1 MRASVGRSG
10 AVALAV
16 VVALVVALVVLRSGD
31 DSHPQTRP
39 QPGTTPGGGPGQAA
53 PQSTPEPK
61 ATAQLPKQPNIVVV
75 MADDMRVDDLAFAP
89 NVRRIIARHGVT
101 FENSFSPYPLCCPA
115 RASFLTGEYAH
126 NHKVF
131 WHTPPY
137 GYGAFDDSRT
147 LATSLSAAGYRT
159 GFVGK
164 YLNRYG
170 VALSKVS
177 GEPSYRFVPPGW
189 TDWRAAVENPGN
201 AGFHGQTYDYFDT
214 PFNVNGTIDNRYRGI
229 YQSKVIGDFSVAMA
243 RRFAAQRDPFFM
255 YVNYVA
261 PHHGGP
267 AEPDDPRPTRSV
279 RGRWGSLPTPARP
292 DWAKGWFDKVIDRG
306 AGVARTGQP
315 LELNRRDKP
324 RPVQRRT
331 QDLNVPD
338 QLDALRTVTRQRA
351 EAVMVMD
358 RNIARLVRELKRSGA
373 WDDTVLMFTSDN
385 GMIIGEH
392 GFQLTKV
399 WAYEPSLRVPLLMT
413 GPGLRTEQKR
423 YDPISTV
430 DLSATILDMAD
441 AQPPR
446 TADGISRVPTLEQGD
461 QGWATPIVSEAMNT
475 SPGDDPDF
483 TDVRTTIGLRVSRY
497 SYTRFRNGGGELYD
511 LVTDPREDHN
521 KYWDRSYRKIRAALD
536 ELWLKVKDC
545 KGEQCRMPL
554 PDVLAASPTSNREA
568 TDAYWTAIR
577 AAYGWDRP

>member
-1 MRASVGRSG
+1 MRVSVSRVS
-10 AVALAV
+10 
-16 VVALVVALVVLRSGD
+16 VALVVLLAAGAVVLAMLGD
-31 DSHPQTRP
+31 PGPARP
-39 QPGTTPGGGPGQAA
+39 AGGDPVASPTGPDEGVGRAPVPSLTPVPML
-53 PQSTPEPK
+53 EK
-61 ATAQLPKQPNIVVV
+61 PNIVVV

-89 NVRRIIARHGVT
+89 SLRRLVARHGVT

-131 WHTPPY
+131 WHEEPY

-147 LATSLSAAGYRT
+147 IGTSLTAAGYRT

-170 VALSKVS
+170 VARSKVS

-189 TDWRAAVENPGN
+189 SDWRAAVENPGD

-214 PFNVNGTIDNRYRGI
+214 PFNVNGTIDNRYRGV

-243 RRFAAQRDPFFM
+243 RRFAARRDPFFM

-267 AEPDDPRPTRSV
+267 AEPDDPPLTRNA
-279 RGRWGSLPTPARP
+279 RGLLSRLPTPARP
-292 DWAKGWFDKVIDRG
+292 DWVKGRFDRTIRRA
-306 AGVARTGQP
+306 AGIARTGAP
-315 LELNRRDKP
+315 MERNRRDKP
-324 RPVQRRT
+324 LPVRHRT
-331 QDLNVPD
+331 RDLGPRE
-338 QLDALRTVTRQRA
+338 QAAIRTVTRQRA
-351 EAVMVMD
+351 EAVYVMD

-373 WDDTVLMFTSDN
+373 WQDTVFVFTSDN
-385 GMIIGEH
+385 GLLLGEH
-392 GFQLTKV
+392 GFPMMKV

-413 GPGLRTEQKR
+413 GPGLRTAQKR

-430 DLSATILDMAD
+430 DLTATLLDLAG
-441 AQPPR
+441 ARAPR
-446 TADGISRVPTLEQGD
+446 TADGISRVPTLERGD
-461 QGWATPIVSEAMNT
+461 QGWTTPIVSEAIAT
-475 SPGDDPDF
+475 SPGHDPAF

-511 LVTDPREDHN
+511 IVDDPRQDHN
-521 KYWDRSYRKIRAALD
+521 VYRDPAYAAIRRELDRIWPRL
-536 ELWLKVKDC
+536 KDC
-545 KGEQCRMPL
+545 AGAACRTPL
-554 PDVLAASPTSNREA
+554 PPVLAADPA
-568 TDAYWTAIR
+568 TNTTWTEAYWAAIER
-577 AAYGWDRP
+577 AYGWN